1 MKSFV
6 LTLVSLGWHDV
17 LDILLNTYI
26 LFRLYV
32 LFRETIVFRFLVGIA
47 VLWFFQRIAVS
58 MNLVLTSWV
67 TQGITAAAAII
78 VILVFRNEIRTV
90 LQARS
95 LKALLWGYP
104 TYQVRTPT
112 EILSESAFD
121 LARLRHGALIVFGG
135 KDDLKEFVH
144 SGIPW
149 GGKISQEMVQGIF
162 YPGNPVH
169 DGAAVV
175 SGNRIQEVG
184 AILPVSRRSDLPTYY
199 GTRHRA
205 AIGLTEVTDGLV
217 VAVSEERGLVTVC
230 KGGRIKIVS
239 GRAELEK
246 LLREHLGMETDARG
260 AARKR
265 QKLEFAVAGL
275 LSLVFI
281 SGLWFAFAR
290 GLDTLVSLE
299 VPIEYMN
306 RDPNVEILDTSVNA
320 VKVQL
325 SGSGTILKSLRPDQ
339 VRVRLD
345 LSKAVVG
352 HNDYTITSDHI
363 VRPPGATLRILE
375 PSVVQV
381 TLDSVSK
388 RELPVQV
395 DWVGKLPDHLIL
407 SQVKIEPEKVV
418 IRGGAS
424 ILERLSTVY
433 TEKVRMDA
441 LEGGGTMTVS
451 LALTPASLRVD
462 TGFSE
467 KVKVTYQLKER
478 EKLEKRE

>member
-1 MKSFV
+1 MKSFA

-104 TYQVRTPT
+104 TSHVRTPT
-112 EILSESAFD
+112 EILSESAFE
-121 LARLRHGALIVFGG
+121 LARLRHGALIVFPG

-144 SGIPW
+144 SGISW
-149 GGKISQEMVQGIF
+149 EGKISQEMIQGIF

-175 SGNRIQEVG
+175 SGSRVQEVG

-205 AIGLTEVTDGLV
+205 AIGLTEVTDALV
-217 VAVSEERGLVTVC
+217 VAVSEERGRVTVC
-230 KGGRIKIVS
+230 KDGRIKIVS

-246 LLREHLGMETDARG
+246 LLREHLGMEADVRG
-260 AARKR
+260 VARKR
-265 QKLEFAVAGL
+265 QKLEFAMAGV

-290 GLDTLVSLE
+290 GLDTLVALE

-306 RDPNVEILDTSVNA
+306 RDPNTEILTASVNA

-345 LSKAVVG
+345 LSKAVIG
-352 HNDYTITSDHI
+352 RNDFTITSDHI
-363 VRPPGATLRILE
+363 VRPPGATLRMVE
-375 PSVVQV
+375 PSVVEV
-381 TLDSVSK
+381 TLDSIAK
-388 RELPVQV
+388 KELPVQV

-407 SQVKIEPEKVV
+407 SQVKVEPEKVV
-418 IRGGAS
+418 IRGGTTL
-424 ILERLSTVY
+424 LEKLSTIY
-433 TEKVRMDA
+433 TEKVRLDA
-441 LEGGGTMTVS
+441 LEGSGTMTVS
-451 LALTPASLRVD
+451 LALTPASLKVD
-462 TGFSE
+462 AGFSE
-467 KVKVTYQLKER
+467 KVKVAYQLKER
-478 EKLEKRE
+478 EKIEKIE